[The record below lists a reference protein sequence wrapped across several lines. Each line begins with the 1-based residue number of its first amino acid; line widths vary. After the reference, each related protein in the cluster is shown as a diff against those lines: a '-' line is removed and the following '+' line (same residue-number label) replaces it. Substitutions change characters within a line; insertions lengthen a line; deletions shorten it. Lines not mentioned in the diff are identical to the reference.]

1 MKQNTRLDKANSED
15 TGYRVHD
22 QATLDEATKPKSQKG
37 VEASHM
43 AADARV
49 RHFTCVQ
56 LLHCSAIL

>member
-1 MKQNTRLDKANSED
+1 MKQNTRLDKANCEE

-22 QATLDEATKPKSQKG
+22 QATLDEATKPNSQQG

-49 RHFTCVQ
+49 RHLTCVR
-56 LLHCSAIL
+56 LLHCSAII